1 MIEKKRIE
9 IFPKHMGFF
18 PYMFLVYLLFPIYH
32 LSQASG
38 WKLVIGSGMLIVFI
52 TTYRQLYFVQR
63 TFVFWACIQMILIL
77 LFALFYNPF
86 MIFFGFFTASA
97 MGFAPSKKV
106 FRLLLCLLIVMLGA
120 FVFVNVNQLTTTS
133 LVNIVPMFI
142 LMLLTPFGMRNFNQK
157 KILRNQLNE
166 ANEQIKDLVKR
177 EERQRIAR
185 DLHDTL
191 GHTLSLITLK
201 SQLVEKLIVKNPERA
216 SAEAKEITQTSRT
229 ALKQLRELISDMRM
243 ITVEEELEQI
253 KAILQAA
260 NIELEVKQE
269 ASSGSLSPIEQ
280 NIVGMCLREAV
291 TNVVKHSKATRCIVS
306 VLESQGELILTVED
320 DGIGLADQNHDGN
333 GIRGMKERIAL
344 IDGFVELGTI
354 NPGTLLTVKV
364 PVVIRTGKDEVKA

>member
-1 MIEKKRIE
+1 
-9 IFPKHMGFF
+9 
-18 PYMFLVYLLFPIYH
+18 
-32 LSQASG
+32 
-38 WKLVIGSGMLIVFI
+38 
-52 TTYRQLYFVQR
+52 
-63 TFVFWACIQMILIL
+63 
-77 LFALFYNPF
+77 

-97 MGFAPSKKV
+97 MGFAPSKKA
-106 FRLLLCLLIVMLGA
+106 FRVLLCLLVVMLGA
-120 FVFVNVNQLTTTS
+120 FVFINMNQLTPTS
-133 LVNIVPMFI
+133 LINIVPMFI

-216 SAEAKEITQTSRT
+216 SVEAKEITQTSRT

-260 NIELEVKQE
+260 NIELEIKQE
-269 ASSGSLSPIEQ
+269 TSASSLSPIEQ
-280 NIVGMCLREAV
+280 NILGMCLREAV
-291 TNVVKHSKATRCIVS
+291 TNVVKHSKATHCTVS
-306 VLESQGELILTVED
+306 LLESQGELILTVKD
-320 DGIGLADQNHDGN
+320 NGIGLADQNHDGN

>member
-9 IFPKHMGFF
+9 IFPKQMGFF
-18 PYMFLVYLLFPIYH
+18 PYMWLVYLLFPIYH
-32 LSQASG
+32 LAQASG
-38 WKLVIGSGMLIVFI
+38 WKLVMGSGMLIVFI
-52 TTYRQLYFVQR
+52 ITYRQLYFVQR
-63 TFVFWACIQMILIL
+63 TFVFLACIQMVLIF

-97 MGFAPSKKV
+97 IGFAPNKKE
-106 FRLLLCLLIVMLGA
+106 FRVLLSLLAVMLGI
-120 FVFVNVNQLTTTS
+120 FIFVNMNQISTTS

-142 LMLLTPFGMRNFNQK
+142 LMLITPFGMRNFNQK

-260 NIELEVKQE
+260 TIELEIKQE
-269 ASSGSLSPIEQ
+269 TSASSLSPIEQ
-280 NIVGMCLREAV
+280 NILGMCLREAV
-291 TNVVKHSKATRCIVS
+291 TNVVKHSKATRCTVS
-306 VLESQGELILTVED
+306 VLESQGELVLTVED
-320 DGIGLADQNHDGN
+320 NGVGLADQNHDGN

-354 NPGTLLTVKV
+354 NPGTLLIVKV
-364 PVVIRTGKDEVKA
+364 PVVIRTGKDEVRA

>member
-1 MIEKKRIE
+1 MIEKRME

-18 PYMFLVYLLFPIYH
+18 PYMWLVYLLFPIYN
-32 LSQASG
+32 LTQVSG
-38 WKLVIGSGMLIVFI
+38 WKLVMGIGMLIVFI
-52 TTYRQLYFVQR
+52 ITYRQLYFVQK
-63 TFVFWACIQMILIL
+63 TFVLWAFIQMILTF
-77 LFALFYNPF
+77 LFAIFYNPF

-106 FRLLLCLLIVMLGA
+106 FRVLLCLLVVMLGA
-120 FVFVNVNQLTTTS
+120 FVFVNMNQLTPAN

-157 KILRNQLNE
+157 KMLKNQLNE

-216 SAEAKEITQTSRT
+216 SVEAKEITQTSRT

-243 ITVEEELEQI
+243 ITVEEELDQI

-260 NIELEVKQE
+260 NIELEIEQE
-269 ASSGSLSPIEQ
+269 ASASSLSPIEQ
-280 NIVGMCLREAV
+280 NILGMCLREAV
-291 TNVVKHSKATRCIVS
+291 TNVVKHSKATQCTVS
-306 VLESQGELILTVED
+306 VLESQGELILKVED
-320 DGIGLADQNHDGN
+320 NGIGLEDQNNDGN

-344 IDGFVELGTI
+344 IDGFVELNTI
-354 NPGTLLTVKV
+354 HSGTLLTVKV
-364 PVVIRTGKDEVKA
+364 PVVIRTGKDEVGV

>member
-9 IFPKHMGFF
+9 IFPKYMGFF
-18 PYMFLVYLLFPIYH
+18 PYMWLVYLLFPIYN
-32 LSQASG
+32 LTQVSG
-38 WKLVIGSGMLIVFI
+38 WKLVIGIGMLIVFI
-52 TTYRQLYFVQR
+52 VTYRQLYFVQK
-63 TFVFWACIQMILIL
+63 TFILWACIQMLL
-77 LFALFYNPF
+77 TFLFAVFYNPF

-106 FRLLLCLLIVMLGA
+106 FRLLWGLLIVMLGA
-120 FVFVNVNQLTTTS
+120 FTFVNFNQLTTTS

-157 KILRNQLNE
+157 KMLRNQLNE

-216 SAEAKEITQTSRT
+216 SMEAKEITQTSRT

-269 ASSGSLSPIEQ
+269 ANSSSLSPIEQ
-280 NIVGMCLREAV
+280 NILGMCLREAV
-291 TNVVKHSKATRCIVS
+291 TNVVKHSKATVCIVS
-306 VLESQGELILTVED
+306 ILESQGELILKVED
-320 DGIGLADQNHDGN
+320 NGVGLEEQNHDGN
-333 GIRGMKERIAL
+333 GIHGIKERIAL
-344 IDGFVELGTI
+344 IDGLVELDTI

-364 PVVIRTGKDEVKA
+364 PVVIRTGKDEVRA

>member
-1 MIEKKRIE
+1 MIEKRME

-18 PYMFLVYLLFPIYH
+18 PYMWLVYLLFPIYN
-32 LSQASG
+32 LTQVSG
-38 WKLVIGSGMLIVFI
+38 WKLVMGIGMLIVFI
-52 TTYRQLYFVQR
+52 ITYRQLYFVQK
-63 TFVFWACIQMILIL
+63 TFVLWAFIQMILTF
-77 LFALFYNPF
+77 LFAIFYNPF

-106 FRLLLCLLIVMLGA
+106 FRVLLCLLVVMLGA
-120 FVFVNVNQLTTTS
+120 FVFVNMNQLTPEN

-157 KILRNQLNE
+157 KMLKNQLNE

-216 SAEAKEITQTSRT
+216 SVEAKEITQTSRT

-260 NIELEVKQE
+260 NIELEIEQE
-269 ASSGSLSPIEQ
+269 ASASSLSPIEQ
-280 NIVGMCLREAV
+280 NILGMCLREAV
-291 TNVVKHSKATRCIVS
+291 TNVVKHSKATQCTVS
-306 VLESQGELILTVED
+306 VLESQGELILKVED
-320 DGIGLADQNHDGN
+320 NGIGLEDQNNDGN

-344 IDGFVELGTI
+344 IDGFVELNTI
-354 NPGTLLTVKV
+354 HSGTLLTVKV
-364 PVVIRTGKDEVKA
+364 PVVIRTGKDEVRV

>member
-1 MIEKKRIE
+1 MTEKKRIE

-32 LSQASG
+32 LAQASG
-38 WKLVIGSGMLIVFI
+38 WKFVLGSGMLILFLI
-52 TTYRQLYFVQR
+52 TYRQLYFVQK
-63 TFVFWACIQMILIL
+63 TFVFWACIQMVLIF

-97 MGFAPSKKV
+97 MGFAPNKKV
-106 FRLLLCLLIVMLGA
+106 FRVLLCLLVVMLGT
-120 FVFVNVNQLTTTS
+120 FVFINMNQLTPTS

-157 KILRNQLNE
+157 KMLRNQLNE

-216 SAEAKEITQTSRT
+216 STEAKEITQTSRT

-260 NIELEVKQE
+260 NIELEIKQE
-269 ASSGSLSPIEQ
+269 TSASSLSPIEQ
-280 NIVGMCLREAV
+280 NILGMCLREAV

-306 VLESQGELILTVED
+306 VRELQGELILTVED
-320 DGIGLADQNHDGN
+320 NGIGLADQNHDGN

>member
-1 MIEKKRIE
+1 MIEKKRME

-18 PYMFLVYLLFPIYH
+18 PYMWLVYLLFPIYN
-32 LSQASG
+32 LTQVSG
-38 WKLVIGSGMLIVFI
+38 WKLVMGIGMLIVFI
-52 TTYRQLYFVQR
+52 ITYRQLYFVQK
-63 TFVFWACIQMILIL
+63 TFVLWAFIQMILTF
-77 LFALFYNPF
+77 LFAIFYNPF

-106 FRLLLCLLIVMLGA
+106 FRVLLCLLVVMLGA
-120 FVFVNVNQLTTTS
+120 FVFVNMNQLTLAN

-157 KILRNQLNE
+157 KMLKNQLNE

-216 SAEAKEITQTSRT
+216 SVEAKEITQTSRT

-260 NIELEVKQE
+260 NIELEIEQE
-269 ASSGSLSPIEQ
+269 ASASSLSPIEQ
-280 NIVGMCLREAV
+280 NILGMCLREAV
-291 TNVVKHSKATRCIVS
+291 TNVVKHSKATQCTVS
-306 VLESQGELILTVED
+306 VLESQGELILKIED
-320 DGIGLADQNHDGN
+320 NGIGLEDQNNDGN

-344 IDGFVELGTI
+344 IDGFVELNTI
-354 NPGTLLTVKV
+354 HPGTLLKVKV
-364 PVVIRTGKDEVKA
+364 PVVIRTGKDEVRV

>member
-9 IFPKHMGFF
+9 VFPKHMGFF
-18 PYMFLVYLLFPIYH
+18 PYMWLVYLLFPIYN
-32 LSQASG
+32 LTQVSG
-38 WKLVIGSGMLIVFI
+38 WKLVMGIGMLIVFI
-52 TTYRQLYFVQR
+52 ITYRQLYFVQK
-63 TFVFWACIQMILIL
+63 TFVLWAFIQMILTF
-77 LFALFYNPF
+77 LFAIFYNPF

-106 FRLLLCLLIVMLGA
+106 FRVLLCLLVVMLGA
-120 FVFVNVNQLTTTS
+120 FVFVNMNQLTPEN

-157 KILRNQLNE
+157 KMLKNQLNE

-216 SAEAKEITQTSRT
+216 SVEAKEITQTSRT

-260 NIELEVKQE
+260 NIELEIEQE
-269 ASSGSLSPIEQ
+269 ASASSLSPIEQ
-280 NIVGMCLREAV
+280 NILGMCLREAV
-291 TNVVKHSKATRCIVS
+291 TNVVKHSKATQCTVS
-306 VLESQGELILTVED
+306 VLESQGELILKVED
-320 DGIGLADQNHDGN
+320 NGIGLEDQSNDGN

-344 IDGFVELGTI
+344 IDGFVELNTMH
-354 NPGTLLTVKV
+354 PGTLLKVKV
-364 PVVIRTGKDEVKA
+364 PVVIRTGKDEVRV

>member
-1 MIEKKRIE
+1 MIEKRME

-18 PYMFLVYLLFPIYH
+18 PYMWLVYLLFPIYN
-32 LSQASG
+32 LTQVSG
-38 WKLVIGSGMLIVFI
+38 WKLVMGIGMLIVFI
-52 TTYRQLYFVQR
+52 ITYRQLYFVQK
-63 TFVFWACIQMILIL
+63 TFVLWAFIQMILTF
-77 LFALFYNPF
+77 LFAVFYNSF

-106 FRLLLCLLIVMLGA
+106 FRVLLCLLVVMLGA
-120 FVFVNVNQLTTTS
+120 FVFVNMNQLTPAN

-157 KILRNQLNE
+157 KMLKNQLNE

-216 SAEAKEITQTSRT
+216 SVEAKEITQTSRT

-260 NIELEVKQE
+260 NIELEIEQE
-269 ASSGSLSPIEQ
+269 ASASSLSPIEQ
-280 NIVGMCLREAV
+280 NILGMCLREAV
-291 TNVVKHSKATRCIVS
+291 TNVVKHSKATQCTVS
-306 VLESQGELILTVED
+306 VLESQGELILKVED
-320 DGIGLADQNHDGN
+320 NGIGLEDQNNDGN

-344 IDGFVELGTI
+344 IDGFVELNTI
-354 NPGTLLTVKV
+354 HSGTLLTVKV
-364 PVVIRTGKDEVKA
+364 PVVIRTGKDEVRV

>member
-1 MIEKKRIE
+1 MIEKKRFE
-9 IFPKHMGFF
+9 FFPKHMGFF
-18 PYMFLVYLLFPIYH
+18 PYMWFVYLLFPIYN
-32 LSQASG
+32 LTRVSG
-38 WKLVIGSGMLIVFI
+38 WKLVIGIGMLLVFI
-52 TTYRQLYFVQR
+52 VTYRQLYFVKK
-63 TFVFWACIQMILIL
+63 TFVLWACLQMILTFS
-77 LFALFYNPF
+77 FALFYNPF
-86 MIFFGFFTASA
+86 MILFGYFTASA
-97 MGFAPSKKV
+97 MGFAPSKKA
-106 FRLLLCLLIVMLGA
+106 FRVLLCLLVVMLGA
-120 FVFVNVNQLTTTS
+120 FIFVNMNQLTIPS

-157 KILRNQLNE
+157 KMLKNQLNE

-216 SAEAKEITQTSRT
+216 GAEAKEITQTSRT

-260 NIELEVKQE
+260 NIELEIEQE
-269 ASSGSLSPIEQ
+269 ASASSLSPIEQ
-280 NIVGMCLREAV
+280 NILGMCLREAI
-291 TNVVKHSKATRCIVS
+291 TNVVKHSKATRCTVS
-306 VLESQGELILTVED
+306 ILESQGELILKVED
-320 DGIGLADQNHDGN
+320 NGIGLADQNHDGN

-344 IDGFVELGTI
+344 IDGFVELDTI
-354 NPGTLLTVKV
+354 HPGTLLTVKV
-364 PVVIRTGKDEVKA
+364 PVVIRTGKDEVRV

>member
-9 IFPKHMGFF
+9 VFPKHMGFF
-18 PYMFLVYLLFPIYH
+18 PYMWLVYLLFPIYN
-32 LSQASG
+32 LTQVSG
-38 WKLVIGSGMLIVFI
+38 WKLVMGIGMLIVFI
-52 TTYRQLYFVQR
+52 ITYRQLYFVQK
-63 TFVFWACIQMILIL
+63 TFVLWAFIQMILTF
-77 LFALFYNPF
+77 LFAIFYNPF

-106 FRLLLCLLIVMLGA
+106 FRVLLCLLVVMLGA
-120 FVFVNVNQLTTTS
+120 FVFVNMNQLTPAN

-157 KILRNQLNE
+157 KMLKNQLNE

-216 SAEAKEITQTSRT
+216 SVEAKEITQTSRT

-260 NIELEVKQE
+260 NIELEIEQE
-269 ASSGSLSPIEQ
+269 ASASSLSPIEQ
-280 NIVGMCLREAV
+280 NILGMCLREAV
-291 TNVVKHSKATRCIVS
+291 TNVVKHSKATQCTVS
-306 VLESQGELILTVED
+306 VLESQGELILKVED
-320 DGIGLADQNHDGN
+320 NGIGLEDQSNDGN

-344 IDGFVELGTI
+344 IDGFVELNTMH
-354 NPGTLLTVKV
+354 PGTLLKVKV
-364 PVVIRTGKDEVKA
+364 PVVIRTGKDEVRV

>member
-9 IFPKHMGFF
+9 IFPKQMGFF
-18 PYMFLVYLLFPIYH
+18 PYMWLVYLLFPIYH
-32 LSQASG
+32 LAQASG
-38 WKLVIGSGMLIVFI
+38 WKLIIGSGMLILFVI
-52 TTYRQLYFVQR
+52 TYRQLYFVNK
-63 TFVFWACIQMILIL
+63 TFVLWACMQMILTL
-77 LFALFYNPF
+77 LFAFYYNAF

-97 MGFAPSKKV
+97 IGFAPNKKE
-106 FRLLLCLLIVMLGA
+106 FRVLLSLLAVMLGV
-120 FVFVNVNQLTTTS
+120 FIFVNMNQISTTS
-133 LVNIVPMFI
+133 LVNIIPMFI
-142 LMLLTPFGMRNFNQK
+142 LMLITPFGMRNFNQK

-260 NIELEVKQE
+260 NIGLEIKQE
-269 ASSGSLSPIEQ
+269 TSASSLSPIEQ
-280 NIVGMCLREAV
+280 NILGMCLREAV
-291 TNVVKHSKATRCIVS
+291 TNVVKHSKATKCTVS
-306 VLESQGELILTVED
+306 VLESQGELILKVED
-320 DGIGLADQNHDGN
+320 NGIGLADQNHDGN

-354 NPGTLLTVKV
+354 NPGTLLIVKV
-364 PVVIRTGKDEVKA
+364 PVVIRTGKDEVRA

>member
-1 MIEKKRIE
+1 MIEKRME

-18 PYMFLVYLLFPIYH
+18 PYMWLVYLLFPIYN
-32 LSQASG
+32 LTQVSG
-38 WKLVIGSGMLIVFI
+38 WKLVMGIGMLIVFI
-52 TTYRQLYFVQR
+52 ITYRQLYFVQK
-63 TFVFWACIQMILIL
+63 TFVLWAFIQMILTF
-77 LFALFYNPF
+77 LFAIFYNSF

-106 FRLLLCLLIVMLGA
+106 FRVLLCLLVVMLGA
-120 FVFVNVNQLTTTS
+120 FVFVNMNQLTPAN

-157 KILRNQLNE
+157 KMLKNQLNE

-216 SAEAKEITQTSRT
+216 SVEAKEITQTSRT

-260 NIELEVKQE
+260 NIELEIEQE
-269 ASSGSLSPIEQ
+269 ASASSLSPIEQ
-280 NIVGMCLREAV
+280 NILGMCLREAV
-291 TNVVKHSKATRCIVS
+291 TNVVKHSKATQCTVS
-306 VLESQGELILTVED
+306 VLESQGELILKVED
-320 DGIGLADQNHDGN
+320 NGIGLEDQNNDGN

-344 IDGFVELGTI
+344 IDGFVELNTI
-354 NPGTLLTVKV
+354 HSGTLLTVKV
-364 PVVIRTGKDEVKA
+364 PVVIRTGKDEVRV

>member
-52 TTYRQLYFVQR
+52 ITYRQLYFVQR
-63 TFVFWACIQMILIL
+63 TFVFWACIQMVLIF

-97 MGFAPSKKV
+97 MGFAPSTKV
-106 FRLLLCLLIVMLGA
+106 FRVLLCLLVVMLGA

-142 LMLLTPFGMRNFNQK
+142 LMILTPFGMRNFNQK
-157 KILRNQLNE
+157 KVLKNQLNE

-243 ITVEEELEQI
+243 ITVEEEIEQI

-269 ASSGSLSPIEQ
+269 ASSSSLSPIEQ

-291 TNVVKHSKATRCIVS
+291 TNVVKHSKATKCTVS
-306 VLESQGELILTVED
+306 VLESQGELILKVED
-320 DGIGLADQNHDGN
+320 NGIGLANQNQDGN

-354 NPGTLLTVKV
+354 NPGTLLIVKV
-364 PVVIRTGKDEVKA
+364 PVVIRTGKDEVRA

>member
-1 MIEKKRIE
+1 MIEKKRME

-18 PYMFLVYLLFPIYH
+18 PYMWLVYLLFPIYN
-32 LSQASG
+32 LTQVSG
-38 WKLVIGSGMLIVFI
+38 WKLVMGIGMLIVFI
-52 TTYRQLYFVQR
+52 ITYRQLYFVQK
-63 TFVFWACIQMILIL
+63 TFVLWAFIQMILTF
-77 LFALFYNPF
+77 LFAIFYNPF

-106 FRLLLCLLIVMLGA
+106 FRVLLCLLVVMLGA
-120 FVFVNVNQLTTTS
+120 FVFVNMNQLTPAN

-157 KILRNQLNE
+157 KMLKNQLNE

-216 SAEAKEITQTSRT
+216 SVEAKEITQTSRT

-260 NIELEVKQE
+260 NIELEIEQE
-269 ASSGSLSPIEQ
+269 ASASSLSPIEQ
-280 NIVGMCLREAV
+280 NILGMCLREAV
-291 TNVVKHSKATRCIVS
+291 TNVVKHSKATQCTVS
-306 VLESQGELILTVED
+306 VLESQGELILKVED
-320 DGIGLADQNHDGN
+320 NGIGLEDQNNDGN

-344 IDGFVELGTI
+344 IDGFVELNTI
-354 NPGTLLTVKV
+354 HSGTLLAVKV
-364 PVVIRTGKDEVKA
+364 PVVIRTGKDEVRV

>member
-9 IFPKHMGFF
+9 IFPKQMGFF

-38 WKLVIGSGMLIVFI
+38 WKLVMGSGMLIVFI
-52 TTYRQLYFVQR
+52 ITYRQLYFVQR
-63 TFVFWACIQMILIL
+63 TFVFWACIQMVLIF

-106 FRLLLCLLIVMLGA
+106 FRVLLCLLVVMLGA
-120 FVFVNVNQLTTTS
+120 FVFINVNQLTTTS

-157 KILRNQLNE
+157 KMLRNQLNE

-243 ITVEEELEQI
+243 ITVEEEIEQI

-260 NIELEVKQE
+260 NIGLEIKQE
-269 ASSGSLSPIEQ
+269 TSASSLSPIEQ
-280 NIVGMCLREAV
+280 NILGMCLREAV
-291 TNVVKHSKATRCIVS
+291 TNVVKHSKATRCTVS

-320 DGIGLADQNHDGN
+320 NGIGLADQSHDGN

-364 PVVIRTGKDEVKA
+364 PVVIRTGKDEVRA

>member
-1 MIEKKRIE
+1 MIEKKRLE
-9 IFPKHMGFF
+9 VFPKQMGFF
-18 PYMFLVYLLFPIYH
+18 PYMWLVYLLFPIYN
-32 LSQASG
+32 LTQVSG
-38 WKLVIGSGMLIVFI
+38 WKLVIGIGMLIVF
-52 TTYRQLYFVQR
+52 TVTYRQLYFVNK
-63 TFVFWACIQMILIL
+63 TFILWACIQMVLTFS
-77 LFALFYNPF
+77 FALFYNPF
-86 MIFFGFFTASA
+86 MILFGYFTASA
-97 MGFAPSKKV
+97 MGFAPSKKA
-106 FRLLLCLLIVMLGA
+106 FRVLLCLLVVMLGA
-120 FVFVNVNQLTTTS
+120 FIFVNVNQLTIPS

-157 KILRNQLNE
+157 KMLRNQLNE

-216 SAEAKEITQTSRT
+216 SIEAKEITQTSRT

-269 ASSGSLSPIEQ
+269 ANSSSLSPIEQ
-280 NIVGMCLREAV
+280 NILGMCLREAV
-291 TNVVKHSKATRCIVS
+291 TNIVKHSKATECIVS
-306 VLESQGELILTVED
+306 VLESQGELILKVED
-320 DGIGLADQNHDGN
+320 NGVGLENQNHDGN

-354 NPGTLLTVKV
+354 NPGTLLIVKV
-364 PVVIRTGKDEVKA
+364 PVVIRTGKDEVRA

>member
-9 IFPKHMGFF
+9 IFPKQMGFF
-18 PYMFLVYLLFPIYH
+18 PYMWLVYLLFPIYH
-32 LSQASG
+32 LAQASG
-38 WKLVIGSGMLIVFI
+38 WKLVMGSGMLILFVI
-52 TTYRQLYFVQR
+52 TYRQLYFVNK
-63 TFVFWACIQMILIL
+63 TFVLWACMQMILTL
-77 LFALFYNPF
+77 LFAFYYNAF

-97 MGFAPSKKV
+97 IGFAPNKKE
-106 FRLLLCLLIVMLGA
+106 FRVLLSLLAVMLGI
-120 FVFVNVNQLTTTS
+120 FIFVNMNQISTTS

-142 LMLLTPFGMRNFNQK
+142 LMLITPFGMRNFNQK
-157 KILRNQLNE
+157 KMLRNQLNE

-260 NIELEVKQE
+260 TIELEIKQE
-269 ASSGSLSPIEQ
+269 TSASSLSPIEQ
-280 NIVGMCLREAV
+280 NILGMCLREAV
-291 TNVVKHSKATRCIVS
+291 TNVVKHSKATLCTVS

-320 DGIGLADQNHDGN
+320 NGVGLADQNHDGN

-354 NPGTLLTVKV
+354 NPGTLLIVKV
-364 PVVIRTGKDEVKA
+364 PVVIRTGKDEVRA

>member
-1 MIEKKRIE
+1 MIEKKHFE
-9 IFPKHMGFF
+9 FFPKHMGFF
-18 PYMFLVYLLFPIYH
+18 PYMWFVYLLFPIYN
-32 LSQASG
+32 LTQVSG
-38 WKLVIGSGMLIVFI
+38 WKLIMGIGMLIIFVI
-52 TTYRQLYFVQR
+52 TYRQLYFVQK
-63 TFVFWACIQMILIL
+63 TFILWACIQMVLIF
-77 LFALFYNPF
+77 LFALLYNPF

-106 FRLLLCLLIVMLGA
+106 FRVLFVLLIVMLVGFI
-120 FVFVNVNQLTTTS
+120 FVYFNQLTTPS

-157 KILRNQLNE
+157 KMLKVQLSE

-216 SAEAKEITQTSRT
+216 SVEAKEITQTSRT

-253 KAILQAA
+253 KAILHAA
-260 NIELEVKQE
+260 TISLEVDQQ
-269 ASSGSLSPIEQ
+269 ANFSSLSPLAQ
-280 NIVGMCLREAV
+280 NILGMCLREAV
-291 TNVVKHSKATRCIVS
+291 TNVVKHSKATTCTVS
-306 VLESQGELILTVED
+306 LFETQGELILQVKD
-320 DGIGLADQNHDGN
+320 NGVGLQKQSNDGN
-333 GIRGMKERIAL
+333 GILGMKERLAL
-344 IDGFVELGTI
+344 IDGTLELDEA
-354 NPGTLLTVKV
+354 NSGTLLTVKV
-364 PVVIRTGKDEVKA
+364 PIVIRTGKDEVRA

>member
-1 MIEKKRIE
+1 MTEKKRIE

-18 PYMFLVYLLFPIYH
+18 PYMWLVYLLFPIYN
-32 LSQASG
+32 LTQVSG
-38 WKLVIGSGMLIVFI
+38 WKLVIGSGMLIVFMI
-52 TTYRQLYFVQR
+52 TYRQLYFVQK
-63 TFVFWACIQMILIL
+63 TFILWACIQMILTL

-106 FRLLLCLLIVMLGA
+106 FRILLCLLVVMLGV
-120 FVFVNVNQLTTTS
+120 FVFINMNQLTPTS

-157 KILRNQLNE
+157 KMLRNQLNE

-216 SAEAKEITQTSRT
+216 STEAKEITQTSRT

-260 NIELEVKQE
+260 NIELEIKQE
-269 ASSGSLSPIEQ
+269 TSASLLSPIEQ
-280 NIVGMCLREAV
+280 NILGMCLREAV
-291 TNVVKHSKATRCIVS
+291 TNVVKHSKATHCTVS
-306 VLESQGELILTVED
+306 LLESQGELILTVED
-320 DGIGLADQNHDGN
+320 NGIGLADQNHDGN

>member
-1 MIEKKRIE
+1 MIEKKQFE

-18 PYMFLVYLLFPIYH
+18 PYMWFVYLLFPIYN
-32 LSQASG
+32 LTQVSG
-38 WKLVIGSGMLIVFI
+38 WKLLMGIGMLMIFVI
-52 TTYRQLYFVQR
+52 TYRQLYFVKK
-63 TFVFWACIQMILIL
+63 TFILWACIQMVLIF
-77 LFALFYNPF
+77 LFALLYNPF

-97 MGFAPSKKV
+97 IGFAPTKKV
-106 FRLLLCLLIVMLGA
+106 FRVLFGLLIVMLGA
-120 FVFVNVNQLTTTS
+120 FIFVYVKQLTTTS

-157 KILRNQLNE
+157 KMLRMQLNE

-201 SQLVEKLIVKNPERA
+201 SQLVEKLTVKNPERA
-216 SAEAKEITQTSRT
+216 SLEAKEITQTSRT

-253 KAILQAA
+253 KAILQVA
-260 NIELEVKQE
+260 NITLEVEQK
-269 ASSGSLSPIEQ
+269 ASSSALSPLEQ
-280 NIVGMCLREAV
+280 NILGMCLREAV
-291 TNVVKHSKATRCIVS
+291 TNVVKHSKASMCTVS
-306 VLESQGELILTVED
+306 IFEAQGELILQVKD
-320 DGIGLADQNHDGN
+320 NGVGLQAQGHDGN

-344 IDGFVELGTI
+344 IEGAIELDETH
-354 NPGTLLTVKV
+354 PGTLLTVKV
-364 PVVIRTGKDEVKA
+364 PIVIRTGKDEVRA

>member
-1 MIEKKRIE
+1 MMEKKRIE

-18 PYMFLVYLLFPIYH
+18 PYMWLVYLLFPIYN
-32 LSQASG
+32 LTQVSG
-38 WKLVIGSGMLIVFI
+38 GKLAIGIGMLMLFIV
-52 TTYRQLYFVQR
+52 TYRQLYFVQK
-63 TFVFWACIQMILIL
+63 TFILWACIQMLL
-77 LFALFYNPF
+77 TFLFAVFYNPF

-97 MGFAPSKKV
+97 MGFAPSKKI
-106 FRLLLCLLIVMLGA
+106 FRVLLGLLIVMLGA
-120 FVFVNVNQLTTTS
+120 FIFVNVNQLTTTS

-157 KILRNQLNE
+157 KMLKNQLNE

-201 SQLVEKLIVKNPERA
+201 SQLVEKLIVKNPERV
-216 SAEAKEITQTSRT
+216 SIEAKEITQTSRT

-269 ASSGSLSPIEQ
+269 ANSSSLSPIEQ

-291 TNVVKHSKATRCIVS
+291 TNVVKHSKATRCTVS
-306 VLESQGELILTVED
+306 VLESQGELILKVED
-320 DGIGLADQNHDGN
+320 NGIGLADQNHDGN

-344 IDGFVELGTI
+344 IDGFVELDTI
-354 NPGTLLTVKV
+354 NSGTLLTVKV
-364 PVVIRTGKDEVKA
+364 PIVIRTGKDEVRA

>member
-9 IFPKHMGFF
+9 VFPKHMGFF
-18 PYMFLVYLLFPIYH
+18 PYMWLVYLLFPIYN
-32 LSQASG
+32 LTQVSG
-38 WKLVIGSGMLIVFI
+38 WKLVMGIGMLIVFI
-52 TTYRQLYFVQR
+52 ITYRQLYFVQK
-63 TFVFWACIQMILIL
+63 TFVLWAFIQMILTF
-77 LFALFYNPF
+77 LFAIFYNPF

-106 FRLLLCLLIVMLGA
+106 FRVLLCLLVVMLGA
-120 FVFVNVNQLTTTS
+120 FVFVNMNQLTPAN

-157 KILRNQLNE
+157 KMLKNQLNE

-216 SAEAKEITQTSRT
+216 SVEAKEITQTSRT

-260 NIELEVKQE
+260 NIELEIEQE
-269 ASSGSLSPIEQ
+269 ASASSLSPIEQ
-280 NIVGMCLREAV
+280 NILGMCLREAV
-291 TNVVKHSKATRCIVS
+291 TNVVKHSKATQCTVS
-306 VLESQGELILTVED
+306 VLESQGELILKVED
-320 DGIGLADQNHDGN
+320 NGIGLEDQNNDGN

-344 IDGFVELGTI
+344 IDGFVELNTI
-354 NPGTLLTVKV
+354 HPGTLLKVKV
-364 PVVIRTGKDEVKA
+364 PVVIRTGKDEVRV

>member
-1 MIEKKRIE
+1 MIEKRME

-18 PYMFLVYLLFPIYH
+18 PYMWLVYLLFPIYN
-32 LSQASG
+32 LTQVSG
-38 WKLVIGSGMLIVFI
+38 WKLVMGIGMLIVFI
-52 TTYRQLYFVQR
+52 ITYRQLYFVQK
-63 TFVFWACIQMILIL
+63 TFVLWAFIQMILTF
-77 LFALFYNPF
+77 LFAIFYNPF

-106 FRLLLCLLIVMLGA
+106 FRVLLCLLVVMLGA
-120 FVFVNVNQLTTTS
+120 FVFVNMNQLTPAN

-157 KILRNQLNE
+157 KMLKNQLNE

-216 SAEAKEITQTSRT
+216 SVEAKEITQTSRT

-253 KAILQAA
+253 KVILQAA
-260 NIELEVKQE
+260 NIELEIEQE
-269 ASSGSLSPIEQ
+269 ASASSLSPIEQ
-280 NIVGMCLREAV
+280 NILGMCLREAV
-291 TNVVKHSKATRCIVS
+291 TNVVKHSKAAQCTVS
-306 VLESQGELILTVED
+306 VLESQGELILKVED
-320 DGIGLADQNHDGN
+320 NGIGLEDQNNDGN

-344 IDGFVELGTI
+344 IDGFVELNTI
-354 NPGTLLTVKV
+354 HSGTLLTVKV
-364 PVVIRTGKDEVKA
+364 PVVIRTGKDEVRV

>member
-1 MIEKKRIE
+1 MIEKKRFE
-9 IFPKHMGFF
+9 FFPKHMGFF
-18 PYMFLVYLLFPIYH
+18 PYMWLVYLLFPIYN
-32 LSQASG
+32 LTQVSG
-38 WKLVIGSGMLIVFI
+38 WKLVIGIGMLIVFI
-52 TTYRQLYFVQR
+52 ITYRQLYFVQR
-63 TFVFWACIQMILIL
+63 TFVLWACIQMILTC
-77 LFALFYNPF
+77 LFAVFYNPF

-97 MGFAPSKKV
+97 MGFAPSKKA
-106 FRLLLCLLIVMLGA
+106 FRVLLCLLVVMLGA
-120 FVFVNVNQLTTTS
+120 FIFINVNQLTIPS

-157 KILRNQLNE
+157 KMLKNQLNE

-201 SQLVEKLIVKNPERA
+201 SQLVEKLIVKNPDRA
-216 SAEAKEITQTSRT
+216 SMEAKEITQTSRT

-269 ASSGSLSPIEQ
+269 ANSSSLSPIEQ
-280 NIVGMCLREAV
+280 NILGMCLREAV
-291 TNVVKHSKATRCIVS
+291 TNVVKHSKAKACTVS
-306 VLESQGELILTVED
+306 ILESQGELILKVED
-320 DGIGLADQNHDGN
+320 NGIGLEEQNHDGN
-333 GIRGMKERIAL
+333 GIRGMKERISL
-344 IDGFVELGTI
+344 IDGVVELDTI

-364 PVVIRTGKDEVKA
+364 PIVIRTGKDEVRA

>member
-1 MIEKKRIE
+1 MTEKKRIE

-18 PYMFLVYLLFPIYH
+18 PYMWLVYLLFPIYN
-32 LSQASG
+32 LTQVSG
-38 WKLVIGSGMLIVFI
+38 WKLVIGSGMLIVFMI
-52 TTYRQLYFVQR
+52 TYRQLYFVQK
-63 TFVFWACIQMILIL
+63 TFILWACIQMILTL

-106 FRLLLCLLIVMLGA
+106 FRILLCLLVVMLGV
-120 FVFVNVNQLTTTS
+120 FVFINMNQLTPTS
-133 LVNIVPMFI
+133 LINIVPMFI

-157 KILRNQLNE
+157 KMLRNQLNE

-216 SAEAKEITQTSRT
+216 STEAKEITQTSRT

-260 NIELEVKQE
+260 NIELEIKQE
-269 ASSGSLSPIEQ
+269 TSASSLSPIEQ
-280 NIVGMCLREAV
+280 NILGMCLREAV

-306 VLESQGELILTVED
+306 VRELQGELILTVED
-320 DGIGLADQNHDGN
+320 NGIGLADQNHDGN

>member
-18 PYMFLVYLLFPIYH
+18 PYMWFVYLLFPIYH
-32 LSQASG
+32 LVQASG

-52 TTYRQLYFVQR
+52 ITYRQLYFVQR
-63 TFVFWACIQMILIL
+63 TFVVWACIQMVLIF

-97 MGFAPSKKV
+97 MGFAPNKKV
-106 FRLLLCLLIVMLGA
+106 FRVLLCLLVIMLGA
-120 FVFVNVNQLTTTS
+120 FLFVNMNQLTTTS

-157 KILRNQLNE
+157 KMLRNQLDE

-216 SAEAKEITQTSRT
+216 STEAKEITQTSRT

-260 NIELEVKQE
+260 TIELEIKQE
-269 ASSGSLSPIEQ
+269 TSASSLSPIEQ
-280 NIVGMCLREAV
+280 NILGMCLREAV
-291 TNVVKHSKATRCIVS
+291 TNVVKHSKATRCTVS

-320 DGIGLADQNHDGN
+320 NGVGLADQNHDGN

-354 NPGTLLTVKV
+354 NPGTLLIVKV
-364 PVVIRTGKDEVKA
+364 PVVIRTGKDEVRA

>member
-1 MIEKKRIE
+1 MIEKKQFE
-9 IFPKHMGFF
+9 LFPKQMGFF
-18 PYMFLVYLLFPIYH
+18 PYMWFVYLLFPIYN
-32 LSQASG
+32 LTQESG
-38 WKLVIGSGMLIVFI
+38 WKLLMGIGMLVVFVI
-52 TTYRQLYFVQR
+52 TYRQLYFVKK
-63 TFVFWACIQMILIL
+63 TFILWACIQMVIILI
-77 LFALFYNPF
+77 FALLYNPF

-97 MGFAPSKKV
+97 MGFVPTKKV
-106 FRLLLCLLIVMLGA
+106 FRVLFGLLIVMLGA
-120 FVFVNVNQLTTTS
+120 FIFVYVKQLTTTS

-157 KILRNQLNE
+157 KMLKMQLNE

-216 SAEAKEITQTSRT
+216 SLEAKEITQTSRT

-260 NIELEVKQE
+260 NISLEVEKK
-269 ASSGSLSPIEQ
+269 ASSSSLSPLEQ
-280 NIVGMCLREAV
+280 NILGMCLREAV
-291 TNVVKHSKATRCIVS
+291 TNVVKHSKATACTVS
-306 VLESQGELILTVED
+306 LFETQGELTLQVQD
-320 DGIGLADQNHDGN
+320 NGVGLQGQGKDGN
-333 GIRGMKERIAL
+333 GILGMRERLAL
-344 IDGFVELGTI
+344 IDGTLELDGINRGTM
-354 NPGTLLTVKV
+354 LTVKV
-364 PVVIRTGKDEVKA
+364 PIVIRTGKDEVRA

>member
-9 IFPKHMGFF
+9 IFPKQMGFF

-38 WKLVIGSGMLIVFI
+38 WKLVIGSGMLIIFI
-52 TTYRQLYFVQR
+52 ITYRQLYFVQR
-63 TFVFWACIQMILIL
+63 TFVFWACVQMVLIF

-106 FRLLLCLLIVMLGA
+106 FRLLLCLLVVMLGA

-260 NIELEVKQE
+260 TIELEIKQE
-269 ASSGSLSPIEQ
+269 TSASSLSPIEQ
-280 NIVGMCLREAV
+280 NILGMCLREAV
-291 TNVVKHSKATRCIVS
+291 TNVVKHSKATRCTVS

-320 DGIGLADQNHDGN
+320 NGVGLADQNHDGN

-354 NPGTLLTVKV
+354 NPGTLLIVKV
-364 PVVIRTGKDEVKA
+364 PVVIRTGKGEVRA